1 MKFPTLDEVDV
12 KGKTVLVRVDINSPI
27 DPKTGEILDDTRIRE
42 CTQTLRELAH
52 KGAKVVVM
60 AHQGRP
66 GDEDFTT
73 LEKHAKK
80 LSAALGLDVRYLP
93 FALLGP
99 MAIGTIHLM
108 RPGEIILLENVR
120 FLAEES
126 LDRPPEELAKTHFV
140 RRFAGIAQI
149 YVNDA
154 FGAAHRASASLVG
167 FATLLPSYA
176 GRLME
181 RELKGLGRALEP
193 EHPCVYVLGGAKVD
207 DSLKIVENVLGKGIA
222 DYVLTGGL
230 VGLTFLAA
238 KGYDLGKPNL
248 QLLLEKGY
256 EKQIEKA
263 KQLLGTHGDKIK
275 MPVDGVVDDG
285 GQAKELAI
293 EQLPTELRIVDIGG
307 KTIAEYSSIIT
318 SQAKTVVAN
327 GPMGIFEKPNFAR
340 GTFDVLK
347 AMAGSQAFTIIGGG
361 HMVAAAQAA
370 GVAGQIKH
378 VSTGG
383 GACISF
389 LSGERL
395 PAVEALIRSKGTRQ
409 SGTST

>member
-1 MKFPTLDEVDV
+1 MEFPTLDNVDV
-12 KGKTVLVRVDINSPI
+12 KGKTVLVRVDINSPL

-42 CTQTLRELAH
+42 CVPTIRELAH

-80 LSAALGLDVRYLP
+80 LSSALGLDVRYLP

-120 FLAEES
+120 FLAEEGLS
-126 LDRPPEELAKTHFV
+126 RSPEELAKTHFV
-140 RRFAGIAQI
+140 RRFAGASQI

-167 FATLLPSYA
+167 FAAVLPSYA

-181 RELKGLGRALEP
+181 RELKSLSRALSP
-193 EHPCVYVLGGAKVD
+193 ERPCVYILGGAKAD
-207 DSLKIVENVLGKGIA
+207 DSLDIIDNVLGKGIA
-222 DYVLTGGL
+222 DFVLTGGL
-230 VGLTFLAA
+230 VGNTFLAA
-238 KGYDLGKPNL
+238 AGRDIGSANLELLKVKGL
-248 QLLLEKGY
+248 
-256 EKQIEKA
+256 EKQIDRA
-263 KQLLGTHGDKIK
+263 KRLLGEHGDKIK
-275 MPVDGVVDDG
+275 MLQDVAVDDK
-285 GQAKELAI
+285 GQREEISL
-293 EQLPTELRIVDIGG
+293 EELPTQLLICDIGS
-307 KTIAEYSSIIT
+307 KTVEEFKKLIAG
-318 SQAKTVVAN
+318 AKTVVAN
-327 GPMGIFEKPNFAR
+327 GPLGITERAGFER
-340 GTFDVLK
+340 GTFEVLR
-347 AMAGSQAFTIIGGG
+347 AMASSQAYTIIGGG
-361 HMVAAAQAA
+361 HIVAAVNAA
-370 GVAGQIKH
+370 GVAEQMKH

-389 LSGERL
+389 LSGDPL
-395 PAVEALIRSKGTRQ
+395 PAVEALTRAKQ
-409 SGTST
+409 VNP